1 MIDFV
6 LTYATFPDS
15 ELAAEVAESLV
26 SRGLVACVNI
36 FPEVKSI
43 YKWMGEVE
51 ESKEVVMIAK
61 TKKDLFNKVKD
72 VILEMHSYDTP
83 AIIAIDIMAG
93 DEKFLKWVEKE
104 TINS

>member
-1 MIDFV
+1 MTDFV

-26 SRGLVACVNI
+26 SRGLVACANI

-51 ESKEVVMIAK
+51 ESKEVVMVAK
-61 TKKDLFNKVKD
+61 TKKDLFDKVKN

-83 AIIAIDIMAG
+83 AIVAVEIVAG
-93 DEKFLKWVEKE
+93 DNKFLSWVEKE